1 MRSEL
6 TLLVTLTMSAAVPA
20 GALVI
25 DNGLAP
31 PNANNVIDASDSL
44 GVVDVANAWWGAPTV
59 VELVDG
65 GELITL
71 RVYESSRLLVSGGT
85 VLDRINAYG
94 LSDLSMSGGTA
105 LSMSLFDSAA
115 LEMVGGTVFTLDAS
129 GSPTLTMGGGT
140 VSAQG
145 TLGDSSTLA
154 MSGGTY
160 ERLAVFDSV
169 TVTMSGGTVRDELGA
184 NNSCRIGMTGGT
196 VQNKLVLY
204 DAAEL
209 AMGGGT
215 VGQLLSA
222 NGSSK
227 VVMTDGTVENT
238 IRLHGLS
245 TLKMR
250 GGAVWGLLSANE
262 SSNVAMTGGS
272 AWNIEAY
279 GSATMT
285 IRGGSVVPEPAS
297 VWPEVFAGDA
307 SKIQIVGR
315 EFAIDGDPAPPGPI
329 AAPSGRLTGT
339 LESGEPIAVQ
349 FCHNGCQAFY
359 TGRIELIRPI
369 PEPDATLL
377 FAAALIGLGA
387 VRRSRASSLRLAASR
402 CGMAVVTSDGARP

>member
-1 MRSEL
+1 
-6 TLLVTLTMSAAVPA
+6 
-20 GALVI
+20 
-25 DNGLAP
+25 
-31 PNANNVIDASDSL
+31 
-44 GVVDVANAWWGAPTV
+44 
-59 VELVDG
+59 
-65 GELITL
+65 
-71 RVYESSRLLVSGGT
+71 
-85 VLDRINAYG
+85 
-94 LSDLSMSGGTA
+94 
-105 LSMSLFDSAA
+105 
-115 LEMVGGTVFTLDAS
+115 
-129 GSPTLTMGGGT
+129 

-297 VWPEVFAGDA
+297 VWPRSSRATPPRSRSWDA
-307 SKIQIVGR
+307 SSPSTAIPLRRPNRGAERKTHGYAGVGR
-315 EFAIDGDPAPPGPI
+315 AD
-329 AAPSGRLTGT
+329 R
-339 LESGEPIAVQ
+339 VQ

-369 PEPDATLL
+369 P
-377 FAAALIGLGA
+377 
-387 VRRSRASSLRLAASR
+387 SRTRHCCLRPR
-402 CGMAVVTSDGARP
+402 